1 MNRYLVTIEREVIVY
16 AETPEEA
23 RRKASRGHTNPCDPR
38 QSSSNVRATAVE
50 ELPALKDEKHEI
62 IDNAPARE
70 TRR

>member
-23 RRKASRGHTNPCDPR
+23 RRKAVAG
-38 QSSSNVRATAVE
+38 NVDAGRSATRTMRATAC
-50 ELPALKDEKHEI
+50 ELLPELKDEKHEI

-70 TRR
+70 TRK